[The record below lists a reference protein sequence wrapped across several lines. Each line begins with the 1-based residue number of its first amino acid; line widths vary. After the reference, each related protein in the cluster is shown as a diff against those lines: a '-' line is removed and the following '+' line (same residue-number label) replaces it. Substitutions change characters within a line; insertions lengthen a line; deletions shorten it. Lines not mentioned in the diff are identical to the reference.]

1 MSHKKKSH
9 TSKPF
14 GGSVELI
21 PPQPA
26 LIEFIDSHRIWGFKQ
41 LTHFVL
47 EGNPE
52 HHGKST
58 LPPDQLVLFYT
69 TAIVTLKGW
78 RLELML
84 GPLVNGRIARLHAEK
99 HLGALIIEEPWV
111 SEIHVTP
118 FDNPGSL
125 ERKLEIPITTKRQ
138 P

>member
-1 MSHKKKSH
+1 M
-9 TSKPF
+9 
-14 GGSVELI
+14 
-21 PPQPA
+21 
-26 LIEFIDSHRIWGFKQ
+26 
-41 LTHFVL
+41 
-47 EGNPE
+47 
-52 HHGKST
+52 
-58 LPPDQLVLFYT
+58 FYT